1 MSIRSYFTLKQQH
14 LPELETVVSSF
25 VVEAVKTEV
34 KRRIDVKRAA
44 VFSNHES
51 LVSE

>member
-1 MSIRSYFTLKQQH
+1 MSIRSYFTVKQQH

-25 VVEAVKTEV
+25 VVEAVNTEV
-34 KRRIDVKRAA
+34 KRRIGVKRAA
-44 VFSNHES
+44 VFSNYES